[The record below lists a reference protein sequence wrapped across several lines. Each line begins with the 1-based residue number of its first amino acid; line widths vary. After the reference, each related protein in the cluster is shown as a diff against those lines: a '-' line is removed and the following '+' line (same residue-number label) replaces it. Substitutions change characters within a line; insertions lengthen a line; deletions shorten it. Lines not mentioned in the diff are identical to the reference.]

1 MPRAVRQPDQ
11 WSGQFTQLSDVTTIC
26 YRAPEGLLNAPKYT
40 AAVDMWSVGCI
51 IGEMIGKTPLFGARN
66 CATVHRPFPSH
77 KPLSSVGYRGLH
89 VRVPRHAVGRG
100 AREDCVK

>member
-1 MPRAVRQPDQ
+1 MPRAAPLASLTPD
-11 WSGQFTQLSDVTTIC
+11 QFTQLSDVTTIC

-66 CATVHRPFPSH
+66 CMLR
-77 KPLSSVGYRGLH
+77 
-89 VRVPRHAVGRG
+89 RHAS
-100 AREDCVK
+100 CPL